1 MVGESVSAFSRTG
14 IHVGLVNHHVKKY
27 RGVAMIRQLE
37 HLNVLRARPAGDLCL
52 ALASHEQRSN
62 FGRATFLASE
72 KLIQFPHRPD
82 ASVISEAIPLFYVG
96 RTQKGF
102 WVARELEGRSGGLFL
117 FQRSALRF
125 VKSKSQRAG
134 CATMFLAEPLELDI
148 ENQGSRLVAQLA
160 TALDIIARRAP
171 GLTTF
176 VGMVVAEWR
185 KLVTQVSRAVA
196 GERRNREAI
205 EKELFRGQY
214 TLSSKNDDDLP
225 IVP

>member
-1 MVGESVSAFSRTG
+1 MT
-14 IHVGLVNHHVKKY
+14 
-27 RGVAMIRQLE
+27 RQLE
-37 HLNVLRARPAGDLCL
+37 RLNVLRARLEGDVCL

-62 FGRATFLASE
+62 FGRATFPASE

-82 ASVISEAIPLFYVG
+82 ASFISETIPLFYVG
-96 RTQKGF
+96 QTQRGF
-102 WVARELEGRSGGLFL
+102 WVARESEGRSGGLFL

-125 VKSKSQRAG
+125 VKSKSQPAG

-160 TALDIIARRAP
+160 TALEIIARRAP
-171 GLTTF
+171 GLATF

-225 IVP
+225 IVL

>member
-1 MVGESVSAFSRTG
+1 MS
-14 IHVGLVNHHVKKY
+14 
-27 RGVAMIRQLE
+27 RQLE
-37 HLNVLRARPAGDLCL
+37 RFNNLRERPAGDVCL
-52 ALASHEQRSN
+52 ALASDEQRPN
-62 FGRATFLASE
+62 FGRATFPASG
-72 KLIQFPHRPD
+72 KLIQFPRRPD
-82 ASVISEAIPLFYVG
+82 AGIISETIPLFYIG
-96 RTQKGF
+96 QTKRGF
-102 WVARELEGRSGGLFL
+102 WVARESEGRSGGLFL

-125 VKSKSQRAG
+125 AKSKSQPAG

-148 ENQGSRLVAQLA
+148 ESQGSRLAAQLA
-160 TALDIIARRAP
+160 AALEIIAGRAP

-205 EKELFRGQY
+205 EKELFHGQY